1 MSGALYRIREK
12 AVDDLE
18 QIWIYTFKNWSVEQ
32 ADRYYNQIISE
43 IEFIANNF
51 SSGRSIKHIKEGYRV
66 SRVKSHLIFYKK
78 GPDEIVE
85 VVRVLHQRMD
95 IENRLND

>member
-1 MSGALYRIREK
+1 MDVY
-12 AVDDLE
+12 
-18 QIWIYTFKNWSVEQ
+18 FKNWSVEQ

-78 GPDEIVE
+78 GSDDIVE
-85 VVRVLHQRMD
+85 IVRVLHQRMD
-95 IENRLND
+95 VEKRLSVINPSHIPVPSIARLSIKTF